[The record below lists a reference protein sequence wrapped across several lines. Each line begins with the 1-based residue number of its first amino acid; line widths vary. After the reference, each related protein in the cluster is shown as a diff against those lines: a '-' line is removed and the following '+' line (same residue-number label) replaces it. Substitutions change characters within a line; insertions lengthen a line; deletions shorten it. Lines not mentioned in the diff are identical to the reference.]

1 MNITRLA
8 ILITFA
14 ALAASPLYAQDKATS
29 TPAAGKQAM
38 MDECAKETGKRH
50 DHAAEKGASGMK
62 GKCMDEKMRG
72 KQAAKKPLHDH
83 NKEHKAN

>member
-1 MNITRLA
+1 MNINRMAT
-8 ILITFA
+8 LITVV

-29 TPAAGKQAM
+29 APAASKQAM

-50 DHAAEKGASGMK
+50 DHAGEKGASGMK

-72 KQAAKKPLHDH
+72 KQAAKKPVHDH